1 MWGACV
7 GIYELL
13 NCKMHGETLKFETL
27 IMSLLAANGGTVTA
41 ISVEI
46 FRLTFV
52 TNSGFFWKCC
62 AWQKLLCGYDRN

>member
-1 MWGACV
+1 
-7 GIYELL
+7 
-13 NCKMHGETLKFETL
+13 MHGETLKFETL

-52 TNSGFFWKCC
+52 TKSGFFLKM
-62 AWQKLLCGYDRN
+62 LCLTETALWI

>member
-1 MWGACV
+1 
-7 GIYELL
+7 
-13 NCKMHGETLKFETL
+13 MHGETLKFETL

-52 TNSGFFWKCC
+52 TKSGFFLKM
-62 AWQKLLCGYDRN
+62 LCLTETALWIW